1 MTKQDL
7 KKLRKNLPKGARET
21 LAVQFGF
28 SKGYIDHILT
38 GVRENEEVLIAA
50 VALVS
55 EHKKNVEEAEK
66 FIQTL

>member
-1 MTKQDL
+1 MNKDDL
-7 KKLRKNLPKGARET
+7 KKLRKNLPKGSREI
-21 LAVQFGF
+21 LAEKFGY

-55 EHKKNVEEAEK
+55 EHKKNMEEAEK